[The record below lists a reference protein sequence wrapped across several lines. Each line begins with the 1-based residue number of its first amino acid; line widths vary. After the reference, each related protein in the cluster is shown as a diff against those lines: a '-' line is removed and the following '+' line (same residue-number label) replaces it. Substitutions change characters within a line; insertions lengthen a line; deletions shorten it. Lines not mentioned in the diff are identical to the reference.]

1 MTLRGGAV
9 LAFWHDLAPDG
20 EAEFV
25 QWHNLEHIPERV
37 GIEGFLR
44 GRRYEATGDGP
55 RYFVLYETE
64 SLGVLEG
71 AAYLERLQN
80 PTPWTQRALPLFRN
94 PKRTACRTIL
104 TLGAGV
110 GAALGT
116 LDFGPAPGREAD
128 LRLWLTASAMP
139 AVTKRSGVV
148 GVHLCEADEATTGAK
163 SRTAEGKLQDRT
175 DVMAGWVL
183 LVEAVT
189 ADVAGDA
196 FREHF
201 GGEALAAHGA
211 APERTLALYRL
222 AYCLDR

>member
-9 LAFWHDLAPDG
+9 LAFWHDLAPGGD
-20 EAEFV
+20 AEFV

-44 GRRYEATGDGP
+44 GRRYEAAGDGP

-64 SLGVLEG
+64 SLGVLDG

-80 PTPWTQRALPLFRN
+80 PTPWTQRSLPLFRN
-94 PKRTACRTIL
+94 SKRTACRTTC

-110 GAALGT
+110 GGALGT
-116 LDFGPAPGREAD
+116 LDFGPARGREDD
-128 LRLWLTASAMP
+128 LRAWLTDAAMP
-139 AVTKRSGVV
+139 AVARRAGVV

-175 DVMAGWVL
+175 DVMAQWVL
-183 LVEAVT
+183 LVEAIT
-189 ADVAGDA
+189 ADVAGET
-196 FREHF
+196 FRED
-201 GGEALAAHGA
+201 LSAAAFAARGA
-211 APERTLALYRL
+211 APERAVALYRL

>member
-9 LAFWHDLAPDG
+9 LAFWHDLAPGG
-20 EAEFV
+20 EPEFV

-44 GRRYEATGDGP
+44 GRRYEAAGEGP

-64 SLGVLEG
+64 NLGVLDG

-94 PKRTACRTIL
+94 SKRTACRTIL
-104 TLGAGV
+104 SLGAGV
-110 GAALGT
+110 GGAVAT
-116 LDFGPAPGREAD
+116 LDFGPAPGRETD
-128 LRLWLTASAMP
+128 LRAWLIGSAMP
-139 AVTKRSGVV
+139 AATKRAGVV
-148 GVHLCEADEATTGAK
+148 GVHLCEADAATTGAK

-175 DVMAGWVL
+175 DVMAQWVL
-183 LVEAVT
+183 MVEAVT
-189 ADVAGDA
+189 ADVAADA
-196 FREHF
+196 FREHL
-201 GGEALAAHGA
+201 GAEALAGYGA
-211 APERTLALYRL
+211 APDRMLALYRL